1 MLTDEDLR
9 KEYDCARSASCRNAK
24 AKRERQETEPTPK
37 TKAEREREERAAYE
51 KVLNDLT
58 SKVPTITSEYSA
70 GLLTQGVPG
79 VPRDP
84 PWHPFE
90 DPLGPLQIGKAP

>member
-37 TKAEREREERAAYE
+37 TKAEREREERGSHG
-51 KVLNDLT
+51 T
-58 SKVPTITSEYSA
+58 
-70 GLLTQGVPG
+70 
-79 VPRDP
+79 